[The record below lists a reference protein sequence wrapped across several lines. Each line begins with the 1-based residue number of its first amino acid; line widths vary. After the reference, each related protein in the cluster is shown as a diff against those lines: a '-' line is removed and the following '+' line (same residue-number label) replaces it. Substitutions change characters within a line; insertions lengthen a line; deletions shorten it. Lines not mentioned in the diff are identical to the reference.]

1 MTTALVLAGHGSH
14 LSPETAA
21 VVWQQVDALRALNV
35 ADEVAAAF
43 WKEPPSFHQVI
54 GLLEADDV
62 TVVPLF
68 TAQGYFTQTVIPA
81 EMGLTGAL
89 TQRGG
94 RLIRYTPTLSQ
105 HPYLARV
112 VRQRITDA
120 ITRNDVDPADVTIAI
135 IGHGTTRSPESR
147 QATIAQAEQA
157 RDLAAEAFAVF
168 LDDTPA
174 IADIYALATKPVIV
188 AVPFFLALGS
198 HTTVDLPAALGL
210 LGGTT
215 TATINGRQVIYTPPV
230 GVDAELTD
238 AILEIAGAPLRPPL
252 REASTASAWGAFPSD
267 GFPRAGRDALIE
279 AVRAN
284 GWIELGEL
292 TISLHEVRPTEIDF
306 EREIVEI
313 SDPAALRDHVRRQPF
328 RPLPTSTDLPRDWV
342 VRVSQRA
349 QLHAVVETIYPGVV
363 AEWARRDS
371 LTVTALDDLAARQT
385 GIYRRAADLSPA
397 QRAAAVIQL
406 CGRCVRQ
413 PTWFS
418 GNPNPIPCAEA
429 CNFWLSRALEHT

>member
-1 MTTALVLAGHGSH
+1 MTRTALVLAGHGSH

-21 VVWQQVDALRALNV
+21 IVWQQVDQLRALNV
-35 ADEVAAAF
+35 ADEFAAAF
-43 WKEPPSFHQVI
+43 WKEQPAFHQVI
-54 GLLEADDV
+54 DTLAADDM

-89 TQRGG
+89 TRRDG

-112 VRQRITDA
+112 VRQRIIDA
-120 ITRNDVDPADVTIAI
+120 IEQNGIDPADVTIAV
-135 IGHGTTRSPESR
+135 IGHGTKRHPDSR

-157 RDLAAEAFAVF
+157 RDLAAESFAVF
-168 LDDTPA
+168 LDDSPA
-174 IADIYALATKPVIV
+174 IADIYALATKPVII

-198 HTTVDLPAALGL
+198 HTTVDVPAALGVPD
-210 LGGTT
+210 GAA

-230 GVDAELTD
+230 GVDADLSS
-238 AILEIAGAPLRPPL
+238 AILEIIRDAGAPL
-252 REASTASAWGAFPSD
+252 REASTAPEWAGFPSV
-267 GFPRAGRDALIE
+267 GRDALIE
-279 AVRAN
+279 VVRAN

-292 TISLHEVRPTEIDF
+292 TITLHEVRPTEIDF
-306 EREIVEI
+306 EREIVEF

-342 VRVSQRA
+342 VRVNQRA

-363 AEWARRDS
+363 AEWARRAS
-371 LTVTALDDLAARQT
+371 LTVTALDDVAARQT
-385 GIYRRAADLSPA
+385 GIYRRAADLSPS
-397 QRAAAVIQL
+397 QRAATVIQL

-429 CNFWLSRALEHT
+429 CNLWLSRALEHT